1 MIADMIREFWNQPE
15 NNYEVYENY
24 SGSTFFGETAT
35 TLGIVIK
42 SDQNFLD
49 VLAQLTSYLE
59 AKEIDDSVLEE
70 LEGTNVDYTE
80 ADSVDSDAII
90 YFPSLKDYRPL

>member
-1 MIADMIREFWNQPE
+1 MLADLIREFCNQPE
-15 NNYEVYENY
+15 NNDEVYENY

-90 YFPSLKDYRPL
+90 YFPALKDYRPL

>member
-1 MIADMIREFWNQPE
+1 MLADLIREFCNQPE

-59 AKEIDDSVLEE
+59 AKEIDDSAIEE
-70 LEGTNVDYTE
+70 LEGTNVDYVYT
-80 ADSVDSDAII
+80 DSVDADAVV
-90 YFPSLKDYRPL
+90 YFPFIKDYHP

>member
-1 MIADMIREFWNQPE
+1 MLADLIREFCNQPE
-15 NNYEVYENY
+15 NDYEVYENY

>member
-1 MIADMIREFWNQPE
+1 MLADLIREFCNQPE

-24 SGSTFFGETAT
+24 SGPAFLGETAT

>member
-1 MIADMIREFWNQPE
+1 MLADLIREFCNQPE

-70 LEGTNVDYTE
+70 LEGTNGDYTE
-80 ADSVDSDAII
+80 ADSVDSDAILDV
-90 YFPSLKDYRPL
+90 PSLKDYRPL